1 MYHLLS
7 GSQSRAHPPA
17 CERDRARHPAL
28 DEPTESEGQ
37 CLETAQTTSLLH
49 VYEWPVL
56 PVKIGN
62 LGL

>member
-28 DEPTESEGQ
+28 DEPSESEGQ
-37 CLETAQTTSLLH
+37 CLVTAGPTSLVACL
-49 VYEWPVL
+49 
-56 PVKIGN
+56 
-62 LGL
+62 